1 MKNFVSAHARKTS
14 HGPGFGICLSI
25 FSILAVTT
33 SLILFTPCIAFAAG
47 GGPPITLPQK
57 FVIGRLLIHPRP
69 GLSQEKLDNIISHYG
84 GHNLLTIKQ
93 IDLHVIELP
102 PQVDT
107 VKIMTAL
114 SRNPNFEFVELDGV
128 VKPDFYPNDP
138 YYSNDWHLPKIGA
151 PAAWDIA
158 EGNGVT
164 IAILDTG
171 VDTTQPDLQPQL
183 VPGWNFYDGNDDV
196 SDVLGHGT
204 AVAGIAAAASDNSI
218 GTASVSFQS
227 KIMPMRITDA
237 NGYGYFSLMAQAL
250 TVAADSGARV
260 ANISFLNVSLSSSV
274 DLAAQYM
281 RSKGGVVVTAAGN
294 TGGLLSDPPRD
305 SLTVVAATDS
315 NDNRASFSS
324 YGDFVDM
331 AAPGVGI
338 MTTTMGGGYGSLS
351 GTSAASPVVAG
362 VYALMISA
370 DPDLQPASLDNTLF
384 STALDLGDA
393 GVDPYYGHG
402 RVQAADAVAAI
413 GQVSPPSDTQSPT
426 VAVTSPTG
434 GNVSGLVPV
443 DVSATD
449 NVGVARVELYVDD
462 TLYATDTFSPYGF
475 TLDSSKYAGTVNIQA
490 RAYDAADNSA
500 SSNIVLVTV
509 ADNTT
514 TSDTTPPQVVI
525 QNPANGNTVSGTVT
539 ISASATDNNG
549 ISKITLSIDGN
560 EVGVWNDSSSI
571 SYQWTTKPPRGKGKK
586 KDPYS
591 STISVTAEDT
601 SGNTATAMA
610 TVTVTR

>member
-1 MKNFVSAHARKTS
+1 MNNILGPRARHAS
-14 HGPGFGICLSI
+14 SGMVPGFCHSI
-25 FSILAVTT
+25 FAILAVVT
-33 SLILFTPCIAFAAG
+33 SLTLYLPGIVFAA
-47 GGPPITLPQK
+47 PINPLPQK
-57 FVIGRLLIHPRP
+57 FVEGRLLIHPRP

-102 PQVDT
+102 SQVDT

-114 SRNPNFEFVELDGV
+114 SRNPNFDFVELDGA

-158 EGNGVT
+158 EGSGVT

-196 SDVLGHGT
+196 TDVLGHGT

-227 KIMPMRITDA
+227 RIMPMRITDA

-281 RSKGGVVVTAAGN
+281 RSKGGVVVIAAGN
-294 TGGLLSDPPRD
+294 TGSLLSDPPRD

-324 YGDFVDM
+324 YGDYVDM

-351 GTSAASPVVAG
+351 GTSAASPIVAG

-384 STALDLGDA
+384 SNALDLGDS
-393 GVDPYYGHG
+393 GFDPYYGYG

-413 GQVSPPSDTQSPT
+413 AQVSPPSDTESPT
-426 VAVTSPTG
+426 VAITSPTG
-434 GNVSGLVPV
+434 GDVSGLVPV
-443 DVSATD
+443 DVTATD
-449 NVGVARVELYVDD
+449 NVGVARVELYVDSS
-462 TLYATDTFSPYGF
+462 LYATDTFAPYGF
-475 TLDSSKYAGTVNIQA
+475 TLDSSQYAGTVNLQA
-490 RAYDAADNSA
+490 RAYDAADNST

-514 TSDTTPPQVVI
+514 TPDTTPPQVMI
-525 QNPANGNTVSGTVT
+525 QNPADGSLVNGTVT
-539 ISASATDNNG
+539 INASATDDES
-549 ISKITLSIDGN
+549 ISRITLSIDSH
-560 EVGVWNDSSSI
+560 EVGVWNDSSII

-601 SGNTATAMA
+601 SGNTATATV